1 MNSAV
6 SQSLVNLLL
15 ASGVPSH
22 EEAMELASN
31 LNGGSWT
38 SQVLDSGKVD
48 EQRFLEAIGNY
59 FQVPVI
65 SIDAKK
71 IERATLSLLP
81 SRFVFQHHILPI
93 EMKDKTVVLATYDLF
108 NSVGRQLAS
117 QLLKGPAE
125 WVLVPRGQILRAMK
139 TVYGVGAETFDE
151 ILKANRSFE
160 SSQDIEGATDLNADD
175 PDASVVKF
183 VNQIIRE
190 AILERATDIHVE
202 PLEND
207 LRIRYRIDGILHEVA
222 VPPQLRLLQSA
233 IISRL
238 KVMAHMDI
246 AERRL
251 PQDGRINLQAHDQN
265 IDVRV
270 STIPT
275 VNGESISLR
284 LLSRDQQ
291 QAFGFERLDLSPGH
305 TRIMKTLLTQPNGI
319 ILVTGP
325 TGSGKSTS
333 LYCFLSSI
341 NSVQRRIITIEEPVE
356 YRLPGVSQ
364 IDVKPEIDLTFA
376 KGLRHILRQD
386 PNVVMV
392 GEIRDVET
400 ADISIRAAMTGHLVF
415 STLHTNDAVGGITRL
430 LDMDVEPFLLASVVK
445 AFIAQRLVRTSCPH
459 CQEPV
464 DYPREYL
471 AEIGIPAELGTRFQ
485 KGAGCDSCRQTGYL
499 GRLAI
504 YEICV
509 VTRAVEEVNHAKTR
523 WWRAEAMR
531 DRGRDGDV
539 ASGRLAPSRGGQD
552 DHRRSGA
559 RHADRRS
566 DGGDGSAKRPRR
578 GRRSADGAERSA
590 ARTGLRHFL
599 LVIPSRETARDL
611 AIEYWSH
618 NFSQWVTRIVRVLSP
633 SRCQCQTIPAPDL
646 SICGFSVWTNS
657 FFFSRRQPLIS
668 FSRAMACRASLNCS

>member
-1 MNSAV
+1 MNYAA
-6 SQSLVNLLL
+6 SQSLVDLLM
-15 ASGVPSH
+15 ASGVSSQ
-22 EEAMELASN
+22 EEAMQLATH

-38 SQVLDSGKVD
+38 AHVLDSGKVD
-48 EQRFLEAIGNY
+48 EQQFLTAIGNH
-59 FQVPVI
+59 FNVPVF
-65 SIDAKK
+65 SIDAKT
-71 IERATLSLLP
+71 IDRQTLSLLP

-93 EMKDKTVVLATYDLF
+93 ESKENSVVLATYDLF

-117 QLLKGPAE
+117 QLLKKPAE

-139 TVYGVGAETFDE
+139 TLYGVGAETFDE
-151 ILKANRSFE
+151 ILKTNRSFE
-160 SSQDIEGATDLNADD
+160 ALQDVETSTDLNADD
-175 PDASVVKF
+175 PEASVVKF

-190 AILERATDIHVE
+190 AIVERATDIHVE

-222 VPPQLRLLQSA
+222 VPPQLRVLQSA

-251 PQDGRINLQAHDQN
+251 PQDGRINLQSHEQN

-284 LLSRDQQ
+284 LLTRTEQQ
-291 QAFGFERLDLSPGH
+291 FGFDRLDLSEKQE
-305 TRIMKTLLTQPNGI
+305 RIVRNLLAQPNGI
-319 ILVTGP
+319 ILITGP
-325 TGSGKSTS
+325 TGCGKSTS

-392 GEIRDVET
+392 GEIRDIET

-445 AFIAQRLVRTSCPH
+445 AFIAQRLVRTICPD
-459 CQEPV
+459 CKTLVGYPV
-464 DYPREYL
+464 DYL
-471 AEIGIPAELGTRFQ
+471 NEIGAIVSPDFKYYRGQ
-485 KGAGCDSCRQTGYL
+485 GCDNCRQTGYR
-499 GRLAI
+499 GRTAI

-509 VTRAVEEVNHAKTR
+509 VTEPLRRLVIRKATGSEMKQRAILDGMTTLRQDGWRRVAQGITTVEEV
-523 WWRAEAMR
+523 
-531 DRGRDGDV
+531 
-539 ASGRLAPSRGGQD
+539 
-552 DHRRSGA
+552 
-559 RHADRRS
+559 
-566 DGGDGSAKRPRR
+566 
-578 GRRSADGAERSA
+578 
-590 ARTGLRHFL
+590 
-599 LVIPSRETARDL
+599 
-611 AIEYWSH
+611 
-618 NFSQWVTRIVRVLSP
+618 VRVT
-633 SRCQCQTIPAPDL
+633 QTDE
-646 SICGFSVWTNS
+646 V
-657 FFFSRRQPLIS
+657 
-668 FSRAMACRASLNCS
+668 MAETEDIAEPHVVAG

>member
-1 MNSAV
+1 MSSAA
-6 SQSLVNLLL
+6 SQSLINLLL
-15 ASGVPSH
+15 ESGVPSR
-22 EEAMELASN
+22 EEATQLAQN

-38 SQVLDSGKVD
+38 TQVLDSGKID
-48 EQRFLEAIGNY
+48 ENRFLAAIGK
-59 FQVPVI
+59 FFRVPLVT
-65 SIDAKK
+65 IDAKT
-71 IERATLSLLP
+71 IDRATLSLLP

-93 EMKDKTVVLATYDLF
+93 EVKEKSVVLATYDLF

-117 QLLKGPAE
+117 QLLKKPAE
-125 WVLVPRGQILRAMK
+125 WVLVPRAQILRAMK
-139 TVYGVGAETFDE
+139 TLYGVGAETFDE
-151 ILKANRSFE
+151 ILKTNRAFE
-160 SSQDIEGATDLNADD
+160 ILQDSETSTDLNADD
-175 PDASVVKF
+175 PEASVVKF

-190 AILERATDIHVE
+190 AIVERATDIHVE

-238 KVMAHMDI
+238 KVMSHMDI

-251 PQDGRINLQAHDQN
+251 PQDGRMNLQASNHN

-284 LLSRDQQ
+284 LLSRSEQQ
-291 QAFGFERLDLSPGH
+291 QFGFERLDLSKKQEGIIRH
-305 TRIMKTLLTQPNGI
+305 LLAQPNGI
-319 ILVTGP
+319 ILLTGP
-325 TGSGKSTS
+325 TGCGKSTS

-445 AFIAQRLVRTSCPH
+445 AFIAQRLVRTICGDCGQMVEYPH
-459 CQEPV
+459 DYLTGIGVPV
-464 DYPREYL
+464 K
-471 AEIGIPAELGTRFQ
+471 ELGTKFLR
-485 KGAGCDSCRQTGYL
+485 GEGCDQCRQTGYQ
-499 GRLAI
+499 GRSAI

-509 VTRAVEEVNHAKTR
+509 ITEPLRKMIMQKRDGGELKQCAIAEGMETLRQDGWRRVSQGMTTIEEVVRVTQTDEVMAETT
-523 WWRAEAMR
+523 AEAEPMM
-531 DRGRDGDV
+531 
-539 ASGRLAPSRGGQD
+539 A
-552 DHRRSGA
+552 
-559 RHADRRS
+559 
-566 DGGDGSAKRPRR
+566 GDGVGGS
-578 GRRSADGAERSA
+578 
-590 ARTGLRHFL
+590 
-599 LVIPSRETARDL
+599 
-611 AIEYWSH
+611 
-618 NFSQWVTRIVRVLSP
+618 
-633 SRCQCQTIPAPDL
+633 
-646 SICGFSVWTNS
+646 
-657 FFFSRRQPLIS
+657 
-668 FSRAMACRASLNCS
+668 

>member
-1 MNSAV
+1 MNSPAGKSV
-6 SQSLVNLLL
+6 IDLLM
-15 ASGVPSH
+15 ASGVSSH
-22 EEAMELASN
+22 DEAAELATN

-48 EQRFLEAIGNY
+48 ENRFLGAIGKL
-59 FQVPVI
+59 FHVPFV
-65 SIDAKK
+65 SIDPKT
-71 IERATLSLLP
+71 IDRQTLSILP

-93 EMKDKTVVLATYDLF
+93 EVKENSVVLATYDLF
-108 NSVGRQLAS
+108 NSIGRQLAS
-117 QLLKGPAE
+117 QLLKKPAE
-125 WVLVPRGQILRAMK
+125 WVLVPRGQILRTMK
-139 TVYGVGAETFDE
+139 TLYGVGAETFDE
-151 ILKANRSFE
+151 ILKTNRAFE
-160 SSQDIEGATDLNADD
+160 VLQDGETSTDLTADD
-175 PDASVVKF
+175 PEASVVKF

-190 AILERATDIHVE
+190 AIIERATDIHVE

-222 VPPQLRLLQSA
+222 VPPQLRVLQSA

-251 PQDGRINLQAHDQN
+251 PQDGRMNLHANNQE

-284 LLSRDQQ
+284 LLSRGEQQ
-291 QAFGFERLDLSPGH
+291 FGFDRLDLGEKQEPIIRH
-305 TRIMKTLLTQPNGI
+305 LLGQPNGI
-319 ILVTGP
+319 ILLTGP
-325 TGSGKSTS
+325 TGCGKSTS

-445 AFIAQRLVRTSCPH
+445 SFIAQRLVRTICPE
-459 CQEPV
+459 CVQLVE
-464 DYPREYL
+464 YPKEFL
-471 AEIGIPAELGTRFQ
+471 AEIGFPVKERGTQFRR
-485 KGAGCDSCRQTGYL
+485 GAGCDQCRQTGYQ
-499 GRLAI
+499 GRAAI

-509 VTRAVEEVNHAKTR
+509 VSEPLRKLIMQKRDGGELKQCAIAEGMETLRQDGWRRVAQGKTTIEEV
-523 WWRAEAMR
+523 
-531 DRGRDGDV
+531 
-539 ASGRLAPSRGGQD
+539 
-552 DHRRSGA
+552 
-559 RHADRRS
+559 
-566 DGGDGSAKRPRR
+566 
-578 GRRSADGAERSA
+578 
-590 ARTGLRHFL
+590 
-599 LVIPSRETARDL
+599 
-611 AIEYWSH
+611 
-618 NFSQWVTRIVRVLSP
+618 VRVT
-633 SRCQCQTIPAPDL
+633 QTDE
-646 SICGFSVWTNS
+646 V
-657 FFFSRRQPLIS
+657 
-668 FSRAMACRASLNCS
+668 MAETTEEAEPMVAG

>member
-1 MNSAV
+1 MSAAV
-6 SQSLVNLLL
+6 SQSLIDLLL
-15 ASGVPSH
+15 ASGVASK
-22 EEAMELASN
+22 EEAAQLASN

-38 SQVLDSGKVD
+38 TQVLDSGKVD
-48 EQRFLEAIGNY
+48 EHRFLGAIGN
-59 FQVPVI
+59 FFRVPVV
-65 SIDAKK
+65 SIDAKT
-71 IERATLSLLP
+71 IDRQTLSLLP

-93 EMKDKTVVLATYDLF
+93 EVKENAVVLATYDLF
-108 NSVGRQLAS
+108 NSVGRQLAT
-117 QLLKGPAE
+117 QLLKKPAE

-139 TVYGVGAETFDE
+139 TLYGVGAETFDE
-151 ILKANRSFE
+151 ILKTNRSFE
-160 SSQDIEGATDLNADD
+160 FSQEIESSTDLNADD
-175 PDASVVKF
+175 PEASVVKF

-190 AILERATDIHVE
+190 AIIERATDIHVE
-202 PLEND
+202 PLEDD

-251 PQDGRINLQAHDQN
+251 PQDGRINLQASGQN

-284 LLSRDQQ
+284 LLSRTEQH
-291 QAFGFERLDLSPGH
+291 FGFDRLDMSEKQAGII
-305 TRIMKTLLTQPNGI
+305 RNLLAQPNGI
-319 ILVTGP
+319 ILLTGP
-325 TGSGKSTS
+325 TGCGKSTS

-445 AFIAQRLVRTSCPH
+445 AFIAQRLVRTICPE
-459 CQEPV
+459 CAQLV

-471 AEIGIPAELGTRFQ
+471 AEISFPRELGVKFLR
-485 KGAGCDSCRQTGYL
+485 GVGCDHCRQTGYQ

-509 VTRAVEEVNHAKTR
+509 VTEPLKKLIMQKRDGGEMKQCAISQGMETLRQDGWRRVAQGKTTIEEVVRVTQTDEVM
-523 WWRAEAMR
+523 AETE
-531 DRGRDGDV
+531 V
-539 ASGRLAPSRGGQD
+539 ESGRAS
-552 DHRRSGA
+552 
-559 RHADRRS
+559 
-566 DGGDGSAKRPRR
+566 
-578 GRRSADGAERSA
+578 
-590 ARTGLRHFL
+590 T
-599 LVIPSRETARDL
+599 
-611 AIEYWSH
+611 
-618 NFSQWVTRIVRVLSP
+618 VTEVPMVL
-633 SRCQCQTIPAPDL
+633 
-646 SICGFSVWTNS
+646 G
-657 FFFSRRQPLIS
+657 
-668 FSRAMACRASLNCS
+668 

>member
-1 MNSAV
+1 MNPALT
-6 SQSLVNLLL
+6 QALVNILL
-15 ASGVPSH
+15 ASGAPSR
-22 EEAMELASN
+22 EDAVALATN
-31 LNGGSWT
+31 INGSGSWT
-38 SQVLDSGKVD
+38 ADVLNSGKVD
-48 EQRFLEAIGNY
+48 EQRFLNEIGK
-59 FQVPVI
+59 FFDVPVMA
-65 SIDAKK
+65 IDAKR
-71 IERATLSLLP
+71 IERSTLGALP

-93 EMKDKTVVLATYDLF
+93 EIRENAVVLATYDLF
-108 NSVGRQLAS
+108 NATGRELAT
-117 QLLKGPAE
+117 QLLDKPIE
-125 WVLVPRGQILRAMK
+125 WVLVPRAQVLRAMK
-139 TVYGVGAETFDE
+139 TLYGVGAETFDE
-151 ILKANRSFE
+151 ILKTNRSFE
-160 SSQDIEGATDLNADD
+160 ALQDIETSTDLNADD
-175 PDASVVKF
+175 PEASVVKF

-190 AILERATDIHVE
+190 AIHERATDIHVE

-251 PQDGRINLQAHDQN
+251 PQDGRINLESADQK

-291 QAFGFERLDLSPGH
+291 TAFGFERLDLSPKQ
-305 TRIMKTLLTQPNGI
+305 TQIMKRLLAMPNGI
-319 ILVTGP
+319 VLVTGP

-400 ADISIRAAMTGHLVF
+400 ADIAIRAAMTGHLVF

-430 LDMDVEPFLLASVVK
+430 LDMEVEPFLLASVVK
-445 AFIAQRLVRTSCPH
+445 AFLAQRLVRTICPD
-459 CQEPV
+459 CKEAV
-464 DYPREYL
+464 GYPMEYL
-471 AEIGIPAELGTRFQ
+471 QEIGADIPPDFKFFR
-485 KGAGCDSCRQTGYL
+485 GAGCENCRHTGYQ

-509 VTRAVEEVNHAKTR
+509 ITEPLKRLIMQKRDGGELKQCAIREGMITLRQDGWRRVAEGKTTIEEV
-523 WWRAEAMR
+523 
-531 DRGRDGDV
+531 
-539 ASGRLAPSRGGQD
+539 
-552 DHRRSGA
+552 
-559 RHADRRS
+559 
-566 DGGDGSAKRPRR
+566 
-578 GRRSADGAERSA
+578 
-590 ARTGLRHFL
+590 
-599 LVIPSRETARDL
+599 
-611 AIEYWSH
+611 
-618 NFSQWVTRIVRVLSP
+618 VRVTQNDDVMAETS
-633 SRCQCQTIPAPDL
+633 
-646 SICGFSVWTNS
+646 GFAEPVV
-657 FFFSRRQPLIS
+657 
-668 FSRAMACRASLNCS
+668 AG